1 MDAPTQPPASTFKP
15 MTFALASL
23 AVLAAATA
31 LLPQTVRPWNV
42 AALGALGLFA
52 AARLRLPV
60 ALLLFGAAL
69 AIKEIGVYVQYGFDP
84 HPPTWLC
91 LAGYAILGWAFLRKT
106 ESPLWIGGT
115 ALGAS
120 LLFFVTTNFGAWLEQ
135 AYPYGYSFEGLLN
148 CYAAAI
154 PFYRGTLLGDLA
166 FSGALFGAHAV
177 LSRAFF
183 PAERVGAVPAE
194 VPETEGHW

>member
-1 MDAPTQPPASTFKP
+1 MDSPTQPPASTFKP

-177 LSRAFF
+177 LSRAYF
-183 PAERVGAVPAE
+183 PAERVGVATATVR
-194 VPETEGHW
+194 ETEGS